1 MAPTR
6 NRKRLL
12 LIGGLVIVSLA
23 LLPAY
28 RLWWSNPEESGA
40 LIASVDPDGPAAA
53 AGLRRADVVVEVD
66 GTEITG
72 RAALFEAISDNGVGD
87 ELQFVAVRG
96 DDRRTVTVTVT
107 DRDGRPYL
115 GLLFGPDGAGEATFG
130 SAAETFGDLHSGKRG
145 GYHGRRGWG
154 HSRARGAAASSAGWT
169 FAAPV
174 VAGI

>member
-1 MAPTR
+1 MAR
-6 NRKRLL
+6 KNNRTRLL
-12 LIGGLVIVSLA
+12 VIGGVVIASLV

-53 AGLRRADVVVEVD
+53 AGLRRADVIVEVD

-72 RAALFEAISDNGVGD
+72 RADLFEAISDNGVGD

-96 DDRRTVTVTVT
+96 DDRRTATVTVA

-130 SAAETFGDLHSGKRG
+130 SAAETFGDLRAGKRG
-145 GYHGRRGWG
+145 GRRGGG
-154 HSRARGAAASSAGWT
+154 HRHGWGAAATAGSK
-169 FAAPV
+169 AA
-174 VAGI
+174 VAVGSEI